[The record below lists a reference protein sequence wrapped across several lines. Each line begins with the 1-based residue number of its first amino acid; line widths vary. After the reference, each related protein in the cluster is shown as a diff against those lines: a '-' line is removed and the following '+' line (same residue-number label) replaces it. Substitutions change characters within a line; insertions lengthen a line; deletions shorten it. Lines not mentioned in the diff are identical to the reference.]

1 MDEKADEVR
10 NLQAESNDNFNIGL
24 SFWEKGGEVWR
35 QKAADH
41 FLISAKLNP
50 QNSVAFK
57 YLGQFYENQ
66 LNDASTERAVKCYQR
81 AVALNPND
89 SESGEALCNLL
100 DKGGKF
106 SLEIAVCQEASKS
119 SPRAFWA
126 TRRLGYFQVHQKKWS
141 EAVQSLQHAIRGYPT
156 SADLWEALG
165 FAYQS
170 LGMFTAALKSY
181 GRAID
186 LENSRVFALV
196 ESGNVHMM
204 LGLFRK
210 AVEQFR
216 RAMEISPQN
225 ISTHYGLASA
235 LFGLAKDCNSLG
247 AYGWASSLLEEAS
260 KLGVSSKF
268 FTGNESSL
276 WKLHGDILF
285 TLAKCYPWR
294 KEEVLS
300 HDKDAFHTSILAW
313 KQKCYSAAISA
324 RMSFQKALHLTPWMP
339 NIYCDIGLASDLICG
354 WDENS
359 DQDPKTW
366 QLSEKMPLGGL
377 LLDASNW
384 EIWVALGCLSHHN
397 GLKQHAYIRALQL
410 DVSLA
415 TAWAY
420 LGKLY
425 RKECKRKMAQKA
437 FDSARSIDPSLA
449 LPWAGMAADSCF
461 RKTKIEEAFEDCLR
475 SVQVLPQVE
484 FQIGLVKL
492 ALMSNHLSSAQ
503 VFTASQQAVL
513 HAPQNPESHNLNGL
527 VLEAHEN
534 YTSAAE
540 SFRLARFSL
549 LTCSENLSKLHIRDI
564 TTNLARS
571 LCKAGKAEDAA
582 RECEYL
588 NNEGLLDVKGL
599 QVYALSALQLGQ
611 NNLALSLTKTLSS
624 TVSSMTQASSHVFTK
639 FIVSLLYTVSGLES
653 SISAI
658 LKMSEELFKSSEV
671 SFALSAIHAL
681 DKENKLTSIV
691 MKSRCFVESHEDAT
705 EMHYLIAL
713 TKLLKHESEHC
724 LNFRSGADHLR
735 KAIHTY
741 PNSHLLRN
749 LLGYLI
755 SFGKEGHDLYHAR
768 KCCSMDVPLHSKKKG
783 LRLGLEVLGA
793 GGIACYHA
801 GNRNLKISFP
811 TCRCWSHDAHKV
823 PQQLRKWL
831 HQEPWNIEV
840 HYLAALNFMQKAR
853 EERFPVNLCHA
864 LKRFIL
870 PDYYRHIDSTS
881 GHLYEYQKFQFLLCA
896 SEIELQMGNAVSS
909 ETHAKTASSLMLPDG
924 YLFFAHLMLCRV
936 YYVREDS
943 LNLEQELLKCLQ
955 LKIHCH
961 IGWICFTL
969 IECESRCGTSIDRLR
984 VGLSECC
991 KDNDR
996 STKWMSVYNCIQGLI
1011 SLRKH
1016 NILSAKEFLAQSCSL
1031 AEGDSCV
1038 SFCHGAICLELARQT
1053 SDSQLILLAVKN
1065 LTRAQELFKC
1075 RFPFVSIS
1083 LAQAVG
1089 SLGNSAKWESNM
1101 RLEWLA
1107 WATETKPAELF
1118 FQMHLV
1124 AKSVEQRKIDAGS
1137 LGSQQGALKWAIRA
1151 IHLNPACSRYWNV
1164 LPKLLE

>member
-156 SADLWEALG
+156 SADLWE
-165 FAYQS
+165 
-170 LGMFTAALKSY
+170 SY

-896 SEIELQMGNAVSS
+896 SEIELQMGNA
-909 ETHAKTASSLMLPDG
+909 
-924 YLFFAHLMLCRV
+924 
-936 YYVREDS
+936 
-943 LNLEQELLKCLQ
+943 
-955 LKIHCH
+955 
-961 IGWICFTL
+961 
-969 IECESRCGTSIDRLR
+969 
-984 VGLSECC
+984 
-991 KDNDR
+991 
-996 STKWMSVYNCIQGLI
+996 GLI

>member
-1 MDEKADEVR
+1 MR
-10 NLQAESNDNFNIGL
+10 S
-24 SFWEKGGEVWR
+24 
-35 QKAADH
+35 
-41 FLISAKLNP
+41 KL
-50 QNSVAFK
+50 
-57 YLGQFYENQ
+57 
-66 LNDASTERAVKCYQR
+66 
-81 AVALNPND
+81 
-89 SESGEALCNLL
+89 
-100 DKGGKF
+100 
-106 SLEIAVCQEASKS
+106 
-119 SPRAFWA
+119 
-126 TRRLGYFQVHQKKWS
+126 
-141 EAVQSLQHAIRGYPT
+141 
-156 SADLWEALG
+156 
-165 FAYQS
+165 
-170 LGMFTAALKSY
+170 
-181 GRAID
+181 
-186 LENSRVFALV
+186 
-196 ESGNVHMM
+196 
-204 LGLFRK
+204 
-210 AVEQFR
+210 EQFR

-484 FQIGLVKL
+484 FQIGLVKPC
-492 ALMSNHLSSAQ
+492 SNVQSPI
-503 VFTASQQAVL
+503 FCTGTTASIYAYLTSQQAVL

-870 PDYYRHIDSTS
+870 PAYYRHIDSTS
-881 GHLYEYQKFQFLLCA
+881 GHLYEYQKFQLLLCA

-924 YLFFAHLMLCRV
+924 YLFFC
-936 YYVREDS
+936 S
-943 LNLEQELLKCLQ
+943 LDVV
-955 LKIHCH
+955 
-961 IGWICFTL
+961 
-969 IECESRCGTSIDRLR
+969 SRCGTSIDRLR

-1137 LGSQQGALKWAIRA
+1137 LGSHQGALKWAIRA

>member
-50 QNSVAFK
+50 QNSVAFR

-156 SADLWEALG
+156 SADLWE
-165 FAYQS
+165 
-170 LGMFTAALKSY
+170 
-181 GRAID
+181 
-186 LENSRVFALV
+186 
-196 ESGNVHMM
+196 
-204 LGLFRK
+204 

-484 FQIGLVKL
+484 FQIGLVKPC
-492 ALMSNHLSSAQ
+492 SNVQSPI
-503 VFTASQQAVL
+503 FCTASQQAVL

-870 PDYYRHIDSTS
+870 PAYYRHIDSTS
-881 GHLYEYQKFQFLLCA
+881 GHLYEYQKFQLLLCA
-896 SEIELQMGNAVSS
+896 SEIELQMGNA
-909 ETHAKTASSLMLPDG
+909 
-924 YLFFAHLMLCRV
+924 
-936 YYVREDS
+936 
-943 LNLEQELLKCLQ
+943 
-955 LKIHCH
+955 
-961 IGWICFTL
+961 
-969 IECESRCGTSIDRLR
+969 
-984 VGLSECC
+984 
-991 KDNDR
+991 
-996 STKWMSVYNCIQGLI
+996 GLI

-1137 LGSQQGALKWAIRA
+1137 LGSHQGALKWAIRA